1 MGYGSDKT
9 YEMTWE
15 RPVLVLLGNRYSL
28 DADALDEAD
37 MADEPLPQATFD
49 ELKNCSSQIFLIPKG
64 DRPFSCRATILFTAT
79 PIFETFSRLPSG
91 KNFSAIIARAAAA
104 VTLTSGTVFIDF
116 SGSDNLLILW

>member
-49 ELKNCSSQIFLIPKG
+49 ELKICSSQIFLIPKG
-64 DRPFSCRATILFTAT
+64 DRPFSLQSNYFIYGNPDFRDLF
-79 PIFETFSRLPSG
+79 PIAFRQEFLRDYR
-91 KNFSAIIARAAAA
+91 K
-104 VTLTSGTVFIDF
+104 
-116 SGSDNLLILW
+116 SGSSRYFDLWHCVH